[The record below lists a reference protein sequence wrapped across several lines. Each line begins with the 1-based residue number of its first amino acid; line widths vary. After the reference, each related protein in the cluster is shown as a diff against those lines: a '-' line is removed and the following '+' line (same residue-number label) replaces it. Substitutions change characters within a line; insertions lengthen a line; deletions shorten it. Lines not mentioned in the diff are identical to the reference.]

1 MDATDVLQILRERLP
16 DASYTDVSGV
26 DMPALAVD
34 REHIVEVCQVLRD
47 DPALQFA
54 LLVDVTCADYHP
66 ASPRYEMVYLVAC
79 IGAAYAKGPAAPARR
94 LRLKVRVPDNDP
106 RIASVTSVFP
116 AASWPEREVFDLFGI
131 LFDGHPDMRRILM
144 PDDWEGHP
152 LRKDYPVQIRK
163 DTAAW
168 QPVQI
173 SADEFAENIRQ
184 QRELAARYAQSP
196 GRDRRD

>member
-1 MDATDVLQILRERLP
+1 MGATDVLQILRDQVP
-16 DASYTDVSGV
+16 DAALDNAPAV
-26 DMPALAVD
+26 DMPALVAD

-54 LLVDVTCADYHP
+54 LLVDVTAADYLP
-66 ASPRYEMVYLVAC
+66 ASPRFEIVYLFAC
-79 IGAAYAKGPAAPARR
+79 VGAAYATGEPAPARR
-94 LRLKVRVPDNDP
+94 LRLKVRLPDNDP
-106 RIASVTSVFP
+106 RISSIVSVYP
-116 AASWPEREVFDLFGI
+116 AAGWPEREIFDLFGI

-144 PDDWEGHP
+144 PEDWEGHP

-163 DTAAW
+163 DTASW

-184 QRELAARYAQSP
+184 QRELASRYAQGP
-196 GRDRRD
+196 ARDRRD

>member
-1 MDATDVLQILRERLP
+1 MSASDVLQILRARIP
-16 DASYTDVSGV
+16 DAPFDDVSGV
-26 DMPALAVD
+26 DMPAITTD
-34 REHIVEVCQVLRD
+34 REHIVQTCMVLRD

-54 LLVDVTCADYHP
+54 LLVDVTAADYHP
-66 ASPRYEMVYLVAC
+66 RTPRYEVVYLVAC
-79 IGAAYAKGPAAPARR
+79 LGAAYASGPAAPARR
-94 LRLKVRVPDNDP
+94 LRIKVQVSDTDP
-106 RIASVTSVFP
+106 RLSSVVPVYP
-116 AASWPEREVFDLFGI
+116 AANWPEREVFDLFGI

-168 QPVQI
+168 SPVQI